1 MTVPRDFATGPG
13 SAARE
18 AIDSYVAAAN
28 SEFGE
33 SMVIADGLS
42 RAYEVA
48 RGIGDQ
54 SRVAEVLDAVSVAS
68 LESLDADEPR
78 PGVTLHLIKTL
89 VSVPR
94 AEILPVV
101 TELLDAAE
109 RRYGTDPW
117 HSSSIQELRSRIV
130 EPAARAEIWRRAVV
144 AYAQE
149 ARRSTGLRKYALLQ
163 GAIELAAAHDLT
175 SDAEL
180 LRGELQGMSP
190 EEFELHEVAV
200 TATIPREE
208 VDRYV
213 NDVVGSDSL
222 DEALARF
229 GSIVP
234 SGDLADNVEFAR
246 MQMREH
252 PLRFFATGLRTG
264 PENSLIRKLSTPD
277 EHEAQAVVDSEQ
289 MRIAFFGLLAVDMLD
304 AMRTAYGPIA
314 DRAEWFAS
322 DLIDN
327 QVVSRVAVALERY
340 ESGDFDSAVS
350 ILAPRMERV
359 LRRMAAALGLVVTRL
374 PRANGQLG
382 GVKGLG
388 EILAAMKDR
397 LPIDSY
403 RYLWTLLC
411 EPTAQNLRNR
421 VGHGLADEFSQAEAA
436 LLIQS
441 FCHVR
446 GMHVASSPSVA
457 SPLPPL
463 EP

>member
-1 MTVPRDFATGPG
+1 
-13 SAARE
+13 
-18 AIDSYVAAAN
+18 
-28 SEFGE
+28 
-33 SMVIADGLS
+33 
-42 RAYEVA
+42 
-48 RGIGDQ
+48 
-54 SRVAEVLDAVSVAS
+54 
-68 LESLDADEPR
+68 
-78 PGVTLHLIKTL
+78 
-89 VSVPR
+89 
-94 AEILPVV
+94 
-101 TELLDAAE
+101 
-109 RRYGTDPW
+109 
-117 HSSSIQELRSRIV
+117 
-130 EPAARAEIWRRAVV
+130 
-144 AYAQE
+144 
-149 ARRSTGLRKYALLQ
+149 
-163 GAIELAAAHDLT
+163 
-175 SDAEL
+175 
-180 LRGELQGMSP
+180 MSP

-208 VDRYV
+208 VDGYV

-234 SGDLADNVEFAR
+234 SGDLAANVEFAR

-264 PENSLIRKLSTPD
+264 PENSLIKKLSTPD

-314 DRAEWFAS
+314 DRADWFAS
-322 DLIDN
+322 DLIDT

-340 ESGDFDSAVS
+340 ESGDFDSTVS

-359 LRRMAAALGLVVTRL
+359 LRRMAASLGLVVTRL

-388 EILAAMKDR
+388 EILAAMKDS

-421 VGHGLADEFSQAEAA
+421 VGHGLADEFSQVEAA

-446 GMHVASSPSVA
+446 GMHLASSPSVA
-457 SPLPPL
+457 SPMPPL